1 MASLPLRMV
10 TCTRAELWTSGVGQV
25 KHRWMLRAFALRPSR
40 AKPAPPWMLRAFA
53 LRPSRAK
60 PAPPWMLRAFALRP
74 SRARPAPPLAMP
86 ALALSLCA
94 LLAAPAEPRV
104 VPQSEAASLVRIAG
118 TGKPVVLHFWAT
130 WCDACRDEFP
140 RIRKTL
146 ATLRQKGVAVLLVSI
161 DKPQDLGQGK
171 KDLRRLRGCEPSFGV
186 LDAPAPGPRATALRG
201 P

>member
-1 MASLPLRMV
+1 MASLRLRMV

-25 KHRWMLRAFALRPSR
+25 KHHWMLRAFALRPSQAKPAPPWMLRAFALRPSRAKSARPWMLRAFALRPSR

-60 PAPPWMLRAFALRP
+60 PAPP
-74 SRARPAPPLAMP
+74 LAMP

-104 VPQSEAASLVRIAG
+104 LPQSEAASLVRIAG

-146 ATLRQKGVAVLLVSI
+146 ATLRQKGVA
-161 DKPQDLGQGK
+161 
-171 KDLRRLRGCEPSFGV
+171 
-186 LDAPAPGPRATALRG
+186 
-201 P
+201 